1 MPNPE
6 KSLFWIGSAKRD
18 LMAFPDDVKDL
29 FGYALHLAQHG
40 EKHIDAKPL
49 KAMSMY
55 CTVSRRNPRKEYQ
68 RRSLKWT

>member
-1 MPNPE
+1 
-6 KSLFWIGSAKRD
+6 
-18 LMAFPDDVKDL
+18 MAFPDDVKDL